1 MQPNF
6 RIQIVRAE
14 LGVLLRLAAPLI
26 LAQLSQMF
34 MGVADVVMVSRV
46 SAADMAGVT
55 LGGNLYFPTQFLVA
69 GIIMAVTPTIA
80 QLHGAGRTGEMGEV
94 VRQAFYVA
102 VPAGALLV
110 LLFNNI
116 EPLYHWIG
124 VDARAIPIA
133 VAYLHALSWGVMP
146 LLCFFAMRYLCE
158 GNSWTQPAMI
168 LSLIS
173 LPTKVLL
180 NYAFIYGH
188 FGMPELGG
196 QGCGYSSA
204 TIAWGQFIA
213 MLFIVRNSRMR
224 AAGVFDRFSRPD
236 GVMIGRLI
244 KLGVP
249 IGLSNFLE
257 MAVFSATTLLIGR
270 IGVEAVAAHQIAMN
284 VGGLTFMLPMGIGMA
299 AAIRVGYNTGAGDL
313 AAARR
318 SGWLAIGVATV
329 FAIVAALVVL
339 TGRHWISA
347 LYTPDTAVASMAASL
362 LVFVALFQLF
372 DDTQVTALG
381 SLRGYKDTRVPMF
394 IALFAYWGVGFPV
407 AVILGYGF
415 LGFDAHGPQG
425 FWTGLTAG
433 LSVAAVGLVW
443 RFKRLSVDHGRIA
456 ALAAQSHA

>member
-1 MQPNF
+1 M
-6 RIQIVRAE
+6 RAE

-46 SAADMAGVT
+46 SATDMAGVT

-102 VPAGALLV
+102 VPAGVLLV
-110 LLFNNI
+110 ILFNHV

-124 VDARAIPIA
+124 VDARAIP
-133 VAYLHALSWGVMP
+133 VSVGYLHALSFGVMP

-158 GNSWTQPAMI
+158 GNSWTKPAMI
-168 LSLIS
+168 ISLVS

-196 QGCGYSSA
+196 MGCGYSSA

-213 MLFIVRNSRMR
+213 MVFIVRHSRIR
-224 AAGVFDRFSRPD
+224 SAGVFARFSPPD
-236 GVMIGRLI
+236 FAAIGRLI
-244 KLGVP
+244 RLGVP

-257 MAVFSATTLLIGR
+257 MAVFSAATLLIGR

-284 VGGLTFMLPMGIGMA
+284 VGGLTFMIPMGIGMA
-299 AAIRVGYNTGAGDL
+299 AAIRVGFNTGAGNLD
-313 AAARR
+313 AARR
-318 SGWLAIGVATV
+318 SGWLAIGVATGFAV
-329 FAIVAALVVL
+329 LAAIVVL
-339 TGRHWISA
+339 FGRHWIAS
-347 LYTPDTAVASMAASL
+347 LYTPDAAVASMAASL

-381 SLRGYKDTRVPMF
+381 SLRGYKDTTLPMI
-394 IALFAYWGVGFPV
+394 IALIAYWGVGFPV
-407 AVILGYGF
+407 AVVLGYGL
-415 LGFDAHGPQG
+415 LGFDEYGPQG

-433 LSVAAVGLVW
+433 LGVAAVGLVW
-443 RFKRLSVDHGRIA
+443 RFRRLSGDPGRIRE
-456 ALAAQSHA
+456 LARQAHA